1 MGVAAEVIHC
11 TCTNFSNW
19 TFMYL
24 VFISAVSYLHVQ
36 LRGGERGQVG
46 CVRAGDTD
54 TTSCSGEMGELGGYQ
69 MGNIAP

>member
-1 MGVAAEVIHC
+1 
-11 TCTNFSNW
+11 
-19 TFMYL
+19 MYL